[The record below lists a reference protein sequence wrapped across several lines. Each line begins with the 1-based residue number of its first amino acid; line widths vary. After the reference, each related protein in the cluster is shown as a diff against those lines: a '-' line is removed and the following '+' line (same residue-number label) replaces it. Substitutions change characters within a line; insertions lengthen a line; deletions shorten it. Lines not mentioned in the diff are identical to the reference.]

1 MEKSEK
7 EQKEIYFMQS
17 VALTNYAKLCIKLK
31 EVPRIEVVQQL
42 ANCEEVNKLVES
54 NNIFLSQ
61 LK

>member
-1 MEKSEK
+1 MKTEK

-42 ANCEEVNKLVES
+42 ANCEDVKNLVES